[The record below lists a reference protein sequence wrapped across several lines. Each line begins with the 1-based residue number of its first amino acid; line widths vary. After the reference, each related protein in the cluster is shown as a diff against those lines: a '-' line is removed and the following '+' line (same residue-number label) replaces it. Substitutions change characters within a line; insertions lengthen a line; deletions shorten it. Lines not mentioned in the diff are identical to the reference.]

1 MMIPHVTHMIAL
13 HLLTGN
19 HALEDIL
26 WIVLNNAQLP
36 GGVND
41 GFFSTPSKSLPDL
54 SNVEEV
60 TIPWRKRCSP
70 CLDEVLIVHGLPS
83 EVSEE
88 PWDVLLHVVRVK
100 QRAGGRKGISIWAI
114 SAKEISLHSGTIVRI
129 VKVELFVLD
138 LRRVNSGPDRD
149 VSGFVRVWRF
159 GYDLVPVSLTDWPR
173 RKPPT
178 RFVLFDLQPGPCPGS
193 RPSPRKVF
201 AGRLC
206 AHLEVLARPATS
218 KADIRSVM
226 IVTGSGDKQT
236 GSVVVPAVS
245 LVVQGK

>member
-1 MMIPHVTHMIAL
+1 M
-13 HLLTGN
+13 
-19 HALEDIL
+19 
-26 WIVLNNAQLP
+26 LP
-36 GGVND
+36 W
-41 GFFSTPSKSLPDL
+41 P
-54 SNVEEV
+54 
-60 TIPWRKRCSP
+60 
-70 CLDEVLIVHGLPS
+70 DEVLIVHGLPS

-100 QRAGGRKGISIWAI
+100 QRASGRKGVPVWAI
-114 SAKEISLHSGTIVRI
+114 SAKEVSLHSGTIIRVM
-129 VKVELFVLD
+129 KMELFVPD

-149 VSGFVRVWRF
+149 VSGFIWVWRF

-178 RFVLFDLQPGPCPGS
+178 RFVLVDLQPGPCPGS
-193 RPSPRKVF
+193 RPSPCKVF

-218 KADIRSVM
+218 KADIRSVV
-226 IVTGSGDKQT
+226 IVTGPGDKQT